1 MYCIVAREKIPNYH
15 YLALCMY
22 LLMEAGM
29 EGGGVR
35 GGGGAS
41 SCRGWDSAEEWLELR
56 VLNDL

>member
-29 EGGGVR
+29 EGKVSGQEV
-35 GGGGAS
+35 
-41 SCRGWDSAEEWLELR
+41 EL
-56 VLNDL
+56 VPVVDEIQQSG